1 MSSYIPNPALRI
13 ETAIVSYISTSL
25 SGSGFLSASMH
36 YLTGYG
42 QEDKDGAAIMA
53 TCNNY
58 EETYFQT
65 RVYRF
70 NVDVSV
76 KEIAWDTTTSSFR
89 DLGGNVFALFGSNKT
104 ASLGIS
110 SQTDNLNLYQL
121 QVLGNTSTRAEDAWV
136 STLNLSIV
144 AALYD

>member
-1 MSSYIPNPALRI
+1 MSYIPNPAIRL
-13 ETAIVSYISTSL
+13 EEAIVSYISTSL
-25 SGSGFLSASMH
+25 SGSGFLSGSMQ

-42 QEDKDGAAIMA
+42 QEDKAGASILAA
-53 TCNNY
+53 CNNY

-76 KEIAWDTTTSSFR
+76 KDIAYDTTTSSYR
-89 DLGGNVFALFGSNKT
+89 DLGGNVFALFGSDKI
-104 ASLGIS
+104 AAVGIS
-110 SQTDNLNLYQL
+110 SQSNSINLYQL
-121 QVLGNTSTRAEDAWV
+121 QVLGESSARAEDSWI

-144 AALYD
+144 AAIH